1 MLMVV
6 MECDQ
11 GNRCLPR
18 PCLLLNVVVCSLDCT
33 VWLVFIVGQVAFNI
47 KRL

>member
-1 MLMVV
+1 MVV
-6 MECDQ
+6 MGCDQ
-11 GNRCLPR
+11 GNRSWS
-18 PCLLLNVVVCSLDCT
+18 CLLLNVVVCSLDCT